1 MMLRGIFVGLLAI
14 FAVLEYRF
22 WFGPDSVIKV
32 GRLKNTLAMQQQDLD
47 KLKQRNQQLME
58 KIANLKTSPVVIE
71 EQARYELGMVKQGEK
86 YYQVVEPIE

>member
-1 MMLRGIFVGLLAI
+1 M

-32 GRLKNTLAMQQQDLD
+32 ARLKNTLTAQQQELD
-47 KLKQRNQQLME
+47 KLQQRNQQLMT
-58 KIANLKTSPVVIE
+58 KIAILKASPVVIE